1 MNNSQSGSNDTAI
14 NGNSSSSSA
23 FLKLLIALVK
33 NKWALISVIWLF
45 FIILVAI
52 FASELSPLD
61 PNKNHIMERVSPP
74 LTLDKKGEMKYLIG
88 SDALGRDGLSRLIY
102 GAQVSLLVGFTAVFI
117 GGILGTLLGILAGYY
132 GRLIDDIIMR
142 LADIQLAFPF
152 ILLAILFLVVLGEG
166 LINLILVLGVGQWV
180 TYARIARA
188 QTISQKEKEYVEA
201 AKALGVSNVNIMFSS
216 ILPIF
221 LHL

>member
-1 MNNSQSGSNDTAI
+1 MNNSQTGSNDTAI

-74 LTLDKKGEMKYLIG
+74 LTMDKKEI
-88 SDALGRDGLSRLIY
+88 
-102 GAQVSLLVGFTAVFI
+102 
-117 GGILGTLLGILAGYY
+117 
-132 GRLIDDIIMR
+132 
-142 LADIQLAFPF
+142 
-152 ILLAILFLVVLGEG
+152 
-166 LINLILVLGVGQWV
+166 
-180 TYARIARA
+180 
-188 QTISQKEKEYVEA
+188 
-201 AKALGVSNVNIMFSS
+201 
-216 ILPIF
+216 
-221 LHL
+221 

>member
-1 MNNSQSGSNDTAI
+1 MNKLQ
-14 NGNSSSSSA
+14 SSSSDTTINGGTSRSSS

-33 NKWALISVIWLF
+33 NKWALISVVWLF
-45 FIILVAI
+45 FIIVVAI
-52 FASELSPLD
+52 FASEISPLD

-152 ILLAILFLVVLGEG
+152 ILLAKLAPTIPIFIVILFYLL
-166 LINLILVLGVGQWV
+166 
-180 TYARIARA
+180 
-188 QTISQKEKEYVEA
+188 
-201 AKALGVSNVNIMFSS
+201 
-216 ILPIF
+216 
-221 LHL
+221 